1 MKIKTRIALATGAC
15 LALSS
20 VILLAAFA
28 WENSEVEKKT
38 QSLVVTELTNKALAQ
53 LSASAAAEAG
63 KTQIEL
69 SQALS
74 IAKGMADTSV
84 SFITEQS
91 TETSRQRF
99 YEYTRDVLS
108 RNKDVVMGTYIAWEK
123 NAVNDDVLYSGA
135 VHTHENGQ
143 FAPYWFLNGDGSLGY
158 RALGLD
164 KVEEAIATGSSYGD
178 WYTCPIE
185 SKGTCL
191 VEPYSWVAGG
201 KTIVGTSITVP
212 LIVQDRVV
220 GMTGVDVELS
230 FLKSLVDQADKA
242 LYDGR
247 GQVFMLSNKGL
258 VAADSNDKLA
268 LAKAYNGPE
277 KEFLMQS
284 VAKGEAITR
293 QIGSR
298 FWSVQPIVPE
308 GVSTPW
314 AVVIQQDASWVLA
327 GAKEV
332 ESSMISQFRES
343 MTTTV
348 VIGIVVSVAG
358 IILLM
363 LIAQGIASPIRK
375 AADMVNQLASQ
386 DGDLTQRIS
395 IERNDEVG
403 ELSRNINAFIH
414 KTHEIVKDIASAM
427 GDVEGSARRAA
438 EISDNSTQGIEKQ
451 RAEVDQ
457 IATAINQMSASAG
470 EVAQI
475 ATTTANASSE
485 AKGSVDNSAGNVNR
499 SADSIRDLSDQVSS
513 TSQLMELLASDS
525 DNISQIVE
533 AIQGIS
539 EQTNLLALNAAI
551 EAARAGESGRGFAVV
566 ADEVRTLA
574 SKTQAS
580 TEEIQVL
587 IDQLQQRTREALS
600 AMQRG
605 NSQSDECLQMAE
617 EASAHLNQVVGAIA
631 EIDNMTT
638 QMASVVEEQRA
649 VTEDITRNIVN
660 ISDET
665 SIVADGAVAA
675 NQESQALLE
684 LVKQLESQLNRFRY

>member
-28 WENSEVEKKT
+28 WKNSEVEQQT
-38 QSLVVTELTNKALAQ
+38 QTLVVSELTNKALAQ
-53 LSASAAAEAG
+53 LSASASAEAG

-69 SQALS
+69 SRALS
-74 IAKGMADTSV
+74 VAKALADTSV
-84 SFITEQS
+84 SFIADQGS
-91 TETSRQRF
+91 ETSRQRF

-108 RNKDVVMGTYIAWEK
+108 QNKAVVMGTYIAWEK
-123 NAVNDDVLYSGA
+123 NAVNDDMLHGGA
-135 VHTHENGQ
+135 IHTHANGQ

-158 RALGLD
+158 RTLGMD
-164 KVEEAIATGSSYGD
+164 KVEEAIAAGETYGD

-185 SKGTCL
+185 TRSTCL
-191 VEPYSWVAGG
+191 IEPYSWEAGG

-212 LIVQDRVV
+212 LIVQNRVV
-220 GMTGVDVELS
+220 GMTGIDMELS
-230 FLKSLVDQADKA
+230 FLKALVDKADQA
-242 LYDGR
+242 LYGGQ

-258 VAADSNDKLA
+258 VAADSDGKLE
-268 LAKAYNGPE
+268 LAKIYNGAA
-277 KEFLMQS
+277 KDFLLQS
-284 VAKGEAITR
+284 VQKGEAATR
-293 QIGSR
+293 QIGGE
-298 FWSVQPIVPE
+298 FWSVQPIAPE
-308 GVSTPW
+308 GVTTPW
-314 AVVIQQDASWVLA
+314 AVVIHQDASWVLA

-332 ESSMISQFRES
+332 EQSMLGQFRES
-343 MTTTV
+343 MATTII
-348 VIGIVVSVAG
+348 IGIVVSVSG
-358 IILLM
+358 IVLLM
-363 LIAQGIASPIRK
+363 LIAQGIAAPIRK

-386 DGDLTQRIS
+386 DGDLTQRLT

-438 EISDNSTQGIEKQ
+438 EISDNSTMGIEKQ

-475 ATTTANASSE
+475 ATTTANSSSE
-485 AKGSVDNSAGNVNR
+485 AKDSVDNSAANVNR
-499 SADSIRDLSDQVSS
+499 SADSIRQLSEQVSS
-513 TSQLMELLASDS
+513 TSELMELLAADS
-525 DNISQIVE
+525 NNISQIVE
-533 AIQGIS
+533 TIQGIS

-574 SKTQAS
+574 SKTQES
-580 TEEIQVL
+580 TEEIQGL
-587 IDQLQQRTREALS
+587 IDQLQQRTKEALE
-600 AMQRG
+600 AMHRG
-605 NSQSDECLQMAE
+605 NSQSDDCLQMAE
-617 EASAHLNQVVGAIA
+617 EASTHLNQVVGAIA

-665 SIVADGAVAA
+665 SLVADGAVAA

>member
-1 MKIKTRIALATGAC
+1 MKIRTRIALATGAC

-20 VILLAAFA
+20 IVLLSAFA
-28 WENSEVEKKT
+28 WKNSEVEHNIKPMVL
-38 QSLVVTELTNKALAQ
+38 SELTEKALAQ

-63 KTQIEL
+63 KSQIEL
-69 SQALS
+69 SKALVVAQAL
-74 IAKGMADTSV
+74 ADTSE
-84 SFITEQS
+84 SFIMASGEN
-91 TETSRQRF
+91 TSRERF
-99 YEYTRDVLS
+99 YEYTRDVLE
-108 RNKDVVMGTYIAWEK
+108 RNKSIVMGTYIAWQK
-123 NAVNDDVLYSGA
+123 NAVNPDSQYQGT
-135 VHTHENGQ
+135 VHTHANGQ
-143 FAPYWFLNGDGSLGY
+143 FAPYWFLNGDGSMGY
-158 RALGLD
+158 RTLGMD
-164 KVEEAIATGSSYGD
+164 KVEEAIATGGTYGD
-178 WYTCPIE
+178 WYTCPIN
-185 SKGTCL
+185 TQAACL
-191 VEPYSWVAGG
+191 VEPYSWEAGG

-212 LIVQDRVV
+212 IRANGKVV
-220 GMTGVDVELS
+220 GMTGIDMELS
-230 FLKSLVDQADKA
+230 FLKTLVDKADQA
-242 LYDGR
+242 LYGGR

-258 VAADSNDKLA
+258 VAADSDGGLE
-268 LAKAYNGPE
+268 LAKLYNGDG
-277 KEFLMQS
+277 KDFLLGS

-298 FWSVQPIVPE
+298 FWSVQPIAPD

-314 AVVIQQDASWVLA
+314 AVVIRQDAAWVLD
-327 GAKEV
+327 GAAAV
-332 ESSMISQFRES
+332 DQAMLTQFRES
-343 MTTTV
+343 FITTIVIGVVITV
-348 VIGIVVSVAG
+348 VGIFF
-358 IILLM
+358 LM
-363 LIAQGIASPIRK
+363 IIAQSISAPIRK
-375 AADMVNQLASQ
+375 AAAMVNQLASQ
-386 DGDLTQRIS
+386 DGDLTQRLS
-395 IERNDEVG
+395 IERDDEVG
-403 ELSRNINAFIH
+403 DLSRNINAFIH
-414 KTHEIVKDIASAM
+414 KTHEIVKDIASAL

-438 EISDNSTQGIEKQ
+438 EISDNSTRGIEKQ

-475 ATTTANASSE
+475 ATTTAGASSE

-499 SADSIRDLSDQVSS
+499 SADSIRVLSDQVSS
-513 TSQLMELLASDS
+513 TSDLMELLASDS
-525 DNISQIVE
+525 NNISQIVE
-533 AIQGIS
+533 TIQGIS

-574 SKTQAS
+574 SKTQES
-580 TEEIQVL
+580 TEEIQAL
-587 IDQLQQRTREALS
+587 IDQLQQRTREALQ

-605 NSQSDECLQMAE
+605 NSQSEECLQMAE
-617 EASAHLNQVVGAIA
+617 DASAHLNQVVGAIA

-665 SIVADGAVAA
+665 SLVADGALAA

>member
-20 VILLAAFA
+20 IILLGAFA
-28 WENSEVEKKT
+28 WKNSEVEQQT
-38 QSLVVTELTNKALAQ
+38 QSMVVSELTDKALAQ

-63 KTQIEL
+63 KTQVGL
-69 SQALS
+69 SRALS
-74 IAKGMADTSV
+74 VANSLADTSV
-84 SFITEQS
+84 SFIAAQGS
-91 TETSRQRF
+91 DTSRERF

-108 RNKDVVMGTYIAWEK
+108 QNKSIVMGTYIAWQK
-123 NAVNDDVLYSGA
+123 NAVDSDALHNGA
-135 VHTHENGQ
+135 IHTHDNGQ

-158 RALGLD
+158 RTLGMD
-164 KVEEAIATGSSYGD
+164 KVEEAIATGGSYGD
-178 WYTCPIE
+178 WYTCPME
-185 SKGTCL
+185 SRGVCL
-191 VEPYSWVAGG
+191 VEPYSWEAGG

-212 LIVQDRVV
+212 VIVQNKVV
-220 GMTGVDVELS
+220 GMAGIDMELS
-230 FLKSLVDQADKA
+230 FLKTLVDRADQA
-242 LYDGR
+242 LYDGK
-247 GQVFMLSNKGL
+247 GQVFMLSNNGL
-258 VAADSNDKLA
+258 VAADSDGKLE
-268 LAKAYNGPE
+268 LAKTYEGAA
-277 KEFLMQS
+277 KDFLLQS
-284 VAKGEAITR
+284 VQKGEAATR
-293 QIGSR
+293 QIGSE
-298 FWSVQPIVPE
+298 FWSVQPIAPE

-314 AVVIQQDASWVLA
+314 AVVIHQDAEWVLA
-327 GAKEV
+327 GAQEV
-332 ESSMISQFRES
+332 EQSMLSQFRES
-343 MTTTV
+343 MATTII
-348 VIGIVVSVAG
+348 IGIIVSVSG
-358 IILLM
+358 IVLLM
-363 LIAQGIASPIRK
+363 LIAQGIAAPIRK

-386 DGDLTQRIS
+386 DGDLTQRLS
-395 IERNDEVG
+395 VERNDEVG

-438 EISDNSTQGIEKQ
+438 EISDNSTKGIEKQ

-457 IATAINQMSASAG
+457 IATAINEMSASAG

-475 ATTTANASSE
+475 ATTTATSSSE
-485 AKGSVDNSAGNVNR
+485 AKGSVDNSAGNVDR
-499 SADSIRDLSDQVSS
+499 SAVSIRDLSDQVSS
-513 TSQLMELLASDS
+513 TSELMEQLATDS
-525 DNISQIVE
+525 NNISQIVDT
-533 AIQGIS
+533 IQGIS

-574 SKTQAS
+574 SKTQQS
-580 TEEIQVL
+580 TEEIQGL
-587 IDQLQQRTREALS
+587 IDQLQQRTKEALV

-605 NSQSDECLQMAE
+605 NTQSDECLTMAE
-617 EASAHLNQVVGAIA
+617 EAASHLNQVVEAIA

-684 LVKQLESQLNRFRY
+684 LVKQLEAQLNRFRY

>member
-1 MKIKTRIALATGAC
+1 
-15 LALSS
+15 
-20 VILLAAFA
+20 
-28 WENSEVEKKT
+28 
-38 QSLVVTELTNKALAQ
+38 
-53 LSASAAAEAG
+53 
-63 KTQIEL
+63 
-69 SQALS
+69 
-74 IAKGMADTSV
+74 
-84 SFITEQS
+84 
-91 TETSRQRF
+91 
-99 YEYTRDVLS
+99 
-108 RNKDVVMGTYIAWEK
+108 
-123 NAVNDDVLYSGA
+123 
-135 VHTHENGQ
+135 
-143 FAPYWFLNGDGSLGY
+143 
-158 RALGLD
+158 
-164 KVEEAIATGSSYGD
+164 
-178 WYTCPIE
+178 
-185 SKGTCL
+185 
-191 VEPYSWVAGG
+191 
-201 KTIVGTSITVP
+201 
-212 LIVQDRVV
+212 
-220 GMTGVDVELS
+220 
-230 FLKSLVDQADKA
+230 
-242 LYDGR
+242 
-247 GQVFMLSNKGL
+247 
-258 VAADSNDKLA
+258 
-268 LAKAYNGPE
+268 
-277 KEFLMQS
+277 
-284 VAKGEAITR
+284 
-293 QIGSR
+293 
-298 FWSVQPIVPE
+298 
-308 GVSTPW
+308 
-314 AVVIQQDASWVLA
+314 
-327 GAKEV
+327 
-332 ESSMISQFRES
+332 

-348 VIGIVVSVAG
+348 VIGLVVSVAG

-499 SADSIRDLSDQVSS
+499 SADSIRDLSDQVSN

>member
-28 WENSEVEKKT
+28 WKNSEVEQQT
-38 QSLVVTELTNKALAQ
+38 QTLVVSELTNKALAQ
-53 LSASAAAEAG
+53 LSASASAEAG

-69 SQALS
+69 SRALS
-74 IAKGMADTSV
+74 VAKALADTSV
-84 SFITEQS
+84 SFIADQGS
-91 TETSRQRF
+91 ETSRQRF

-108 RNKDVVMGTYIAWEK
+108 QNKAVVMGTYIAWEK
-123 NAVNDDVLYSGA
+123 NAVNDDMLHGGA
-135 VHTHENGQ
+135 IHTHANGQ

-158 RALGLD
+158 RTLGMD
-164 KVEEAIATGSSYGD
+164 KVEEAIAAGETYGD

-185 SKGTCL
+185 TRSTCL
-191 VEPYSWVAGG
+191 IEPYSWEAGG

-212 LIVQDRVV
+212 LIVQNRVV
-220 GMTGVDVELS
+220 GMTGIDMELS
-230 FLKSLVDQADKA
+230 FLKALVDKADQA
-242 LYDGR
+242 LYDGQ

-258 VAADSNDKLA
+258 VAADSDGKLE
-268 LAKAYNGPE
+268 LAKTYNGAA
-277 KEFLMQS
+277 KDFLLQS
-284 VAKGEAITR
+284 VQKGEAATR
-293 QIGSR
+293 QIGGE
-298 FWSVQPIVPE
+298 FWSVQPIAPE
-308 GVSTPW
+308 GVTTPW
-314 AVVIQQDASWVLA
+314 AVVIHQDASWVLA

-332 ESSMISQFRES
+332 EQSMLGQFRES
-343 MTTTV
+343 MATTII
-348 VIGIVVSVAG
+348 IGIVVSVSG
-358 IILLM
+358 IVLLM
-363 LIAQGIASPIRK
+363 LIAQGIAAPIRK

-386 DGDLTQRIS
+386 DGDLTQRLT

-438 EISDNSTQGIEKQ
+438 EISDNSTMGIEKQ

-475 ATTTANASSE
+475 ATTTANSSSE
-485 AKGSVDNSAGNVNR
+485 AKDSVDNSAANVNR
-499 SADSIRDLSDQVSS
+499 SADSIRQLSEQVSS
-513 TSQLMELLASDS
+513 TSELMELLAADS
-525 DNISQIVE
+525 NNISQIVE
-533 AIQGIS
+533 TIQGIS

-574 SKTQAS
+574 SKTQES
-580 TEEIQVL
+580 TEEIQGL
-587 IDQLQQRTREALS
+587 IDQLQQRTKEALE
-600 AMQRG
+600 AMHRG
-605 NSQSDECLQMAE
+605 NSQSDDCLQMAE
-617 EASAHLNQVVGAIA
+617 EASTHLNQVVGAIA

-665 SIVADGAVAA
+665 SLVADGAVAA

>member
-20 VILLAAFA
+20 AILLAAFA
-28 WENSEVEKKT
+28 WKNSEVEQRT
-38 QSLVVTELTNKALAQ
+38 QSMVVTELTNKALAQ

-63 KTQIEL
+63 KTQTEL
-69 SQALS
+69 SRAL
-74 IAKGMADTSV
+74 AVATAMADTSV
-84 SFITEQS
+84 SFIAADGA
-91 TETSRQRF
+91 ETSRQRF
-99 YEYTRDVLS
+99 YEYTRDVLE
-108 RNKDVVMGTYIAWEK
+108 RNKAIVMGTYIAWQK
-123 NAVNDDVLYSGA
+123 NAVNDDSLHNGA
-135 VHTHENGQ
+135 LHTHENGQ

-158 RALGLD
+158 RPLGMD
-164 KVEEAIATGSSYGD
+164 TVEEAIATGGTYGD
-178 WYTCPIE
+178 WYSCPID
-185 SKGTCL
+185 TRAACL
-191 VEPYSWVAGG
+191 VEPYSWEAGG

-212 LIVQDRVV
+212 LIVQNRVV
-220 GMTGVDVELS
+220 GMTGVDMELS
-230 FLKSLVDQADKA
+230 FLKALVDKADQA
-242 LYDGR
+242 LYDGQ

-258 VAADSNDKLA
+258 VAADSDNQLV
-268 LAKAYNGPE
+268 LAKTYNGPE
-277 KEFLMQS
+277 KSFLLQS
-284 VAKGEAITR
+284 VANGEAITR
-293 QIGSR
+293 QIGSQ
-298 FWSVQPIVPE
+298 FWSVQPIAPE
-308 GVSTPW
+308 GISTPW
-314 AVVIQQDASWVLA
+314 AVVILQDAKSVLA
-327 GAKEV
+327 GAQAV
-332 ESSMISQFRES
+332 EQSMLEQFRES
-343 MTTTV
+343 MATTF
-348 VIGIVVSVAG
+348 VIGIVVSVSG
-358 IILLM
+358 IVLLM
-363 LIAQGIASPIRK
+363 IIAQGIAAPIRK
-375 AADMVNQLASQ
+375 AADMVKQLASQ
-386 DGDLTQRIS
+386 DGDLTQRLT

-457 IATAINQMSASAG
+457 IATAINQMAASAG

-475 ATTTANASSE
+475 ATTTANSSSE
-485 AKGSVDNSAGNVNR
+485 AKGSVDNSAANVNR
-499 SADSIRDLSDQVSS
+499 SADSIRSLSEQVAN
-513 TSQLMELLASDS
+513 TSELMELLAADS
-525 DNISQIVE
+525 NNISQIVE
-533 AIQGIS
+533 TIQGIS

-574 SKTQAS
+574 SKTQES
-580 TEEIQVL
+580 TEEIQGL
-587 IDQLQQRTREALS
+587 IDQLQQRTKEALA

-605 NSQSDECLQMAE
+605 NSQSDDCLLMAE

-665 SIVADGAVAA
+665 SLVADGAVAA

-684 LVKQLESQLNRFRY
+684 LVKQLEAQLNRFRY

>member
-38 QSLVVTELTNKALAQ
+38 QSLVVTELTDKALAQ

-108 RNKDVVMGTYIAWEK
+108 RNKDTVMGAYIAWEK
-123 NAVNDDVLYSGA
+123 NAVNDDALHNDA
-135 VHTHENGQ
+135 RHTHKNGQ
-143 FAPYWFLNGDGSLGY
+143 FAPYWFLNGDGSLGS
-158 RALGLD
+158 RPLD
-164 KVEEAIATGSSYGD
+164 MSTVEEAAATGGTDGD
-178 WYTCPIE
+178 WYLCPI
-185 SKGTCL
+185 KNRGACM

-438 EISDNSTQGIEKQ
+438 ENSDNSTQGIEKQ

-457 IATAINQMSASAG
+457 IATAINQMSESAG

>member
-20 VILLAAFA
+20 VILLGAFA
-28 WENSEVEKKT
+28 WKNSEVEQQT
-38 QSLVVTELTNKALAQ
+38 QSLVVAELTNKALAQ
-53 LSASAAAEAG
+53 LSASASAEAG

-69 SQALS
+69 SRALS
-74 IAKGMADTSV
+74 VAKAMADTSV
-84 SFITEQS
+84 SFIADQGS
-91 TETSRQRF
+91 ETSRQRF
-99 YEYTRDVLS
+99 YEYTRDVLTQ
-108 RNKDVVMGTYIAWEK
+108 NKEVVMGTYIAWEK
-123 NAVNDDVLYSGA
+123 NAVNDDMLHDGA
-135 VHTHENGQ
+135 VHTHGNGQ

-158 RALGLD
+158 RPLGMD
-164 KVEEAIATGSSYGD
+164 KVEEAIATGGSYGD

-185 SKGTCL
+185 TRGTCL
-191 VEPYSWVAGG
+191 IEPYSWEAGG
-201 KTIVGTSITVP
+201 KTIVGTSVTLP
-212 LIVQDRVV
+212 LIVQNRVV
-220 GMTGVDVELS
+220 GMTGVDMELS
-230 FLKSLVDQADKA
+230 FLKTLVDKADQA
-242 LYDGR
+242 LYGGQ

-258 VAADSNDKLA
+258 VAADSDGKLA
-268 LAKAYNGPE
+268 LAKTYNGAA
-277 KEFLMQS
+277 KDFLLENVQ
-284 VAKGEAITR
+284 KGEAATR
-293 QIGSR
+293 QIGSE
-298 FWSVQPIVPE
+298 FWSVQPIAPE
-308 GVSTPW
+308 GVTTPW
-314 AVVIQQDASWVLA
+314 AVVIHQDASWVLA

-332 ESSMISQFRES
+332 EQSMLGQFRES
-343 MTTTV
+343 MATTII
-348 VIGIVVSVAG
+348 IGIVVSVSG
-358 IILLM
+358 IVLLM
-363 LIAQGIASPIRK
+363 LIAQSIAAPIRK

-386 DGDLTQRIS
+386 DGDLTQRLT

-403 ELSRNINAFIH
+403 DLSRNINAFIH

-438 EISDNSTQGIEKQ
+438 EISDNSTKGIEKQ

-475 ATTTANASSE
+475 ATTTANSSSE
-485 AKGSVDNSAGNVNR
+485 AKGSVDNSAANVNR
-499 SADSIRDLSDQVSS
+499 SADSIRQLSEQVSS
-513 TSQLMELLASDS
+513 TSELMELLAADS
-525 DNISQIVE
+525 NNISQIVE
-533 AIQGIS
+533 TIQGIS

-574 SKTQAS
+574 SKTQES
-580 TEEIQVL
+580 TEEIQGL
-587 IDQLQQRTREALS
+587 IDQLQQRTKEALD
-600 AMQRG
+600 AMRRG
-605 NSQSDECLQMAE
+605 NSQSDDCLQMAE
-617 EASAHLNQVVGAIA
+617 EASSHLNQVVGAIA

-649 VTEDITRNIVN
+649 VTEDITRNVVN

-665 SIVADGAVAA
+665 SLVADGAIAA